1 MGKKLVDLKTRIKE
15 NFIKNKVL
23 LIVFI
28 VIWAIVVS
36 GTLFINS
43 STLGKE
49 PIGNQE
55 LRNTLDLDNKTKI
68 VQILPLQDGSEN
80 ISIKYGTY
88 IRNNKGNVYIT
99 VKGTKSNK
107 IYADTKTNVKTIQD
121 NAYIT
126 YSLNEKLDSKID
138 DYIEIT
144 LTSDSVSGSCVGIY
158 VTSDKYYEDSELY
171 VNGSRKYPEIG
182 FKYLIDNDTYLT
194 FSNAVVT
201 AVIISLTLII
211 LMMLLIEPK
220 MEVLITTL
228 VLVLG
233 LIFACIMSPGA
244 IPDEPDHYEHS
255 LQVSNIMMFKKNNEI
270 DKAYVN
276 YDSFGSF
283 INANYSY
290 NRFMRDMNK
299 PLELKDKIY
308 LLQKDTDDIYKHY
321 YLPYYVPQAVGI
333 TLARLCNVNT
343 LRTFYSG
350 RVSNLVFYAICI
362 YIAIKN
368 TPSHKLLFGILSIL
382 PIFIQQAASYSY
394 DGFINGLTFVTIAF
408 FLKWK
413 FKEETISTKD
423 IVIVFITSLA
433 LAPAKIVY
441 SIFALLF
448 WFIPKER
455 FGSEKRWL
463 LSLLLI
469 SLPAIIIVLV
479 NIWWRIEPMLAD
491 SMFAFRKVYADTLGS
506 DTGYEHRGG
515 YTYSTTFILQNPMQT
530 IQIIYRT
537 VRFWLSTW
545 FYQSIGKALAGVTL
559 ILPMSYIRVILVIIA
574 AAALRKEDYH
584 LPIIIKLAFVAVCLI
599 MAMFIIL
606 GMLYGWTLTT
616 DTMIQGIQGRYFCPL
631 LPYFFSIFNNTKI
644 YLPKKIDKYV
654 IYSYILIIFEIIIY
668 ILSYTFVN

>member
-1 MGKKLVDLKTRIKE
+1 MNRIIALKTRVKE

-23 LIVFI
+23 LLVFMLLWTI
-28 VIWAIVVS
+28 IVV
-36 GTLFINS
+36 GTLILNN

-49 PIGNQE
+49 PLGNQE
-55 LRNTLDLDNKTKI
+55 LSKTIEINNKTKI
-68 VQILPLQDGSEN
+68 IQKLPVENGSKN
-80 ISIKYGTY
+80 ISLKYATY
-88 IRNNKGNVYIT
+88 IRNNKGYVYVTI
-99 VKGTKSNK
+99 KGLDSN
-107 IYADTKTNVKTIQD
+107 IEYLNTKTNTKIMQD
-121 NAYIT
+121 NAYVT
-126 YSLNEKLDSKID
+126 YTLSEALDDKTD
-138 DYIEIT
+138 KYIEII
-144 LTSDSVSGSCVGIY
+144 LTSDSVSGSCAGIY
-158 VTSDKYYEDSELY
+158 VTSDKYYKDSELKI
-171 VNGSRKYPEIG
+171 NNSKKFSEIG
-182 FKYLIDNDTYLT
+182 FKYLINNDVYQK
-194 FSNAVVT
+194 FSNGVIT
-201 AVIISLTLII
+201 CVIIALSLAI

-220 MEVLITTL
+220 MEVLFATL
-228 VLVLG
+228 VIVFG

-244 IPDEPDHYEHS
+244 IPDEPDHYEHC

-299 PLELKDKIY
+299 PLELKDKTY
-308 LLQKDTDDIYKHY
+308 LLQDDTDDIYKHY
-321 YLPYYVPQAVGI
+321 YIPYYIPQAIGI
-333 TLARLCNVNT
+333 TLARICNVNT

-350 RVSNLVFYAICI
+350 RVFNLIFYALCI

-368 TPSHKLLFGILSIL
+368 TPSHKLLFGILSVL

-394 DGFINGLTFVTIAF
+394 DGFINGLTFITIAF

-413 FKEETISTKD
+413 FKNDLISNKD
-423 IVIVFITSLA
+423 IIIVFITSLA

-455 FGSEKRWL
+455 FGSTKRRL

-469 SLPAIIIVLV
+469 SLPAIVIVLV
-479 NIWWRIEPMLAD
+479 NIWWRIEPML
-491 SMFAFRKVYADTLGS
+491 SNVLTICRKVYADELGV
-506 DTGYEHRGG
+506 DTGYEHNGG
-515 YTYSTTFILQNPMQT
+515 YTYSTTYILQHPMQT
-530 IQIIYRT
+530 INIIYTT

-559 ILPMSYIRVILVIIA
+559 ILPMTYVRIIIVIIA
-574 AAALRKEDYH
+574 ASTLRQEDYH
-584 LPIIIKLAFVAVCLI
+584 LPISIKISFLAVCLI

-631 LPYFFSIFNNTKI
+631 LPYFFSVFNNTKV

-654 IYSYILIIFEIIIY
+654 IYSYILIMFEIIIY
-668 ILSYTFVN
+668 VLSYTFVN